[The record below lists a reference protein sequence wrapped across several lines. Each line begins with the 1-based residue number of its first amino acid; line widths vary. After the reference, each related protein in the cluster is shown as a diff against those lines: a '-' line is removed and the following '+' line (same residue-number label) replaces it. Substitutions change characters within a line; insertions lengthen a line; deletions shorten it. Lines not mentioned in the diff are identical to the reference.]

1 MAEYKTP
8 DSLIAEMVE
17 LRRELSKGVAALHN
31 AQLKMSETALEAD
44 KAYSLALINA
54 EGTVAD
60 REAVARLMSID
71 QRKDADVAKAVYDR
85 VKTKMRVLETN
96 LSSLQSQGKLV
107 EVMYRTA
114 GLGEH

>member
-8 DSLIAEMVE
+8 DGIIAEMVE
-17 LRRELSKGVAALHN
+17 VRRELSKGVEALHK
-31 AQLKMSETALEAD
+31 AQLKMSDLALEAD

-60 REAVARLMSID
+60 REAVARLMSVE
-71 QRKDADVAKAVYDR
+71 QRKDAEVAKAVYDR

-96 LSSLQSQGKLV
+96 LSSLQSQGKLI

-114 GLGEH
+114 GIGEH

>member
-8 DSLIAEMVE
+8 DSIIAEMVD
-17 LRRELSKGVAALHN
+17 LRRELYKGVDALHN
-31 AQLKMSETALEAD
+31 AQIVMANTALEAD

-60 REAVARLMSID
+60 REAVARLMSVE
-71 QRKDADVAKAVYDR
+71 QRKEADVAKAVYDR

-96 LSSLQSQGKLV
+96 LSSLQSQGKLI